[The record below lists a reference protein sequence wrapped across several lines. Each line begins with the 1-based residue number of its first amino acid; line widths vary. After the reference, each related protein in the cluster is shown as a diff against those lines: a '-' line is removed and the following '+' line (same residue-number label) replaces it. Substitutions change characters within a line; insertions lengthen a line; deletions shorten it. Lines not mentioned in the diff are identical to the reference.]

1 MKDEVRRTVGTALV
15 EGLAARGVDVVFG
28 IPGVH
33 TIELYRGLSGSPVR
47 HVTARHEQGAAFMAD
62 GYARVSGRPGV
73 AFVITGPGVTNAL
86 TAMAQS
92 REDSVPV
99 LVISG
104 VNRRDSLGRGL
115 GRLHELPDQAGMVA
129 TLCPT
134 FQVDAAERLGPV
146 LDAAWAALY
155 TGRPGP
161 VHLEVPTD
169 VMGLDAGEVAAP
181 VPLPARPVAADADL
195 RAAADLLRAARRPL
209 ILAGGGARRAG
220 AALAALAEAL
230 DAPVVQTVN
239 ARGLMHG
246 HPLCLPA
253 SPSLRAV
260 RDLIADAD
268 QVLAVGTEIGFT
280 DYDMY
285 GFGPWPD
292 LAGMI
297 RIDLCPDQ
305 LARHPARLAIEAE
318 AGAAMAALVAHLG
331 ERAGAATHVSAGPG
345 HEDDADAGA
354 GTMNGDSAGAARAAS
369 TLAAA
374 RAEAAG
380 LGPNVALQLDC
391 LAAIRDALPGAI
403 VVGDSTQAVY
413 AGNLAHDHDRAG
425 GWFNAATGFGA
436 LGFAPGAAVG
446 AALAAP
452 GTPVV
457 CLIGDGGLQF
467 SPGELRTAV
476 DEALDVTFVVWNNA
490 GFGEI
495 AQAMRDA
502 QAEVIGCTPSPLRM
516 EPFAAAC
523 DLPFE
528 SLAPD
533 PEALARALKSG
544 KGPRLIEVRA

>member
-1 MKDEVRRTVGTALV
+1 MRTVGMALV
-15 EGLAARGVDVVFG
+15 EGLAARGVEVVFG

-62 GYARVSGRPGV
+62 GYARVSGKPGV

-99 LVISG
+99 LIVSG
-104 VNRRDSLGRGL
+104 VNRRASLGQGL
-115 GRLHELPDQAGMVA
+115 GYLHELPDQTAMVE
-129 TLCPT
+129 TLCPS
-134 FQVDAAERLGPV
+134 FRVASPGLLDPMLEAAFE
-146 LDAAWAALY
+146 ALH

-169 VMGLDAGEVAAP
+169 VMGLAAEESRT
-181 VPLPARPVAADADL
+181 VPPPPARPVPKDADL
-195 RAAADLLRAARRPL
+195 RRAAALLDSADRPL
-209 ILAGGGARRAG
+209 ILAGGGARRAE
-220 AALAALAEAL
+220 AALVALAEAL
-230 DAPVVQTVN
+230 DAPVVQTTN

-246 HPLCLPA
+246 HPLSLA
-253 SPSLRAV
+253 VSPSLASMRA
-260 RDLIADAD
+260 LMAASD
-268 QVLAVGTEIGFT
+268 QVLAVGTEFGLT

-285 GFGPWPD
+285 GVGPWPD
-292 LAGMI
+292 LSGMI

-305 LARHPARLAIEAE
+305 LDRHAAALPLEAE
-318 AGAAMAALVAHLG
+318 AEATLAALLSLIARRG
-331 ERAGAATHVSAGPG
+331 RDGS
-345 HEDDADAGA
+345 
-354 GTMNGDSAGAARAAS
+354 ARAAE
-369 TLAAA
+369 TRAAA
-374 RAEAAG
+374 AAEIADLA
-380 LGPNVALQLDC
+380 PTAPALIAC
-391 LAAIRDALPGAI
+391 LNAVRDAVPGAI
-403 VVGDSTQAVY
+403 IVGDSTQPVY
-413 AGNLAHDHDRAG
+413 AGNLGFDHDRAG

-446 AALAAP
+446 AALGAP
-452 GTPVV
+452 GTPVI

-476 DEALDVTFVVWNNA
+476 DEGLDVTFVVWNNA

-502 QAEVIGCTPSPLRM
+502 QTEVIGCTPSPLNH

-523 DLPFE
+523 DLPFVSVTAE
-528 SLAPD
+528 PA
-533 PEALARALKSG
+533 ALSGALKG
-544 KGPRLIEVRA
+544 GRGPRMIEVRA